1 MSESESE
8 ESEPAPEGTRLLR
21 QWRGATRPEQVD
33 RLQEVQR
40 RSITRR
46 HGHNVYRNTKVT
58 SLAQEEQSAMPAG
71 VTNVWE
77 NSSDDEAWDGADSKE
92 LDAEWQALRVAKHWL
107 SDNGPEL
114 NNRDAEAEALAM
126 GADGAWVQ
134 LRKPTDA
141 KLNQLTWD
149 DVRRM
154 LDEGQGQGTRVPIR
168 TGTYSGRRC
177 STITR
182 STTWTRRNEPLRTA
196 CWSGATRS

>member
-1 MSESESE
+1 MAADEEHAEANQEAEEAWDYHGYWGLSASESE

-40 RSITRR
+40 RTITRR

-114 NNRDAEAEALAM
+114 NNRGAEAEALAM

-141 KLNQLTWD
+141 K
-149 DVRRM
+149 R
-154 LDEGQGQGTRVPIR
+154 
-168 TGTYSGRRC
+168 
-177 STITR
+177 
-182 STTWTRRNEPLRTA
+182 EPAVSYTHLRAHET
-196 CWSGATRS
+196 